1 MYNLN
6 TNLEI
11 TYKLAVSIKYISYF
25 DNLAL
30 LTWISIVI
38 YHFLTLI

>member
-11 TYKLAVSIKYISYF
+11 TYKLAVGIKYISYF

-30 LTWISIVI
+30 
-38 YHFLTLI
+38 